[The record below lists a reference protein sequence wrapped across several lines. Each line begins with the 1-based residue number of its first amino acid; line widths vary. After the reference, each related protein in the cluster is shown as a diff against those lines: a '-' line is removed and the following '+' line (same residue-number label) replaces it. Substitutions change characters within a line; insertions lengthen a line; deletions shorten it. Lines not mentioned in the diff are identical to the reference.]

1 MTASFIYIILFISP
15 LALKTGP
22 LSRSSHL
29 GLVYLSY
36 RHILAS
42 NALFYFPYRPF
53 FLFLFFLSFFLSSFL
68 SFFFLFYYIPITLS
82 ILASCNFFRSN
93 NFLAS
98 LAFIQAHSIYL
109 IMTSFLYTEQ
119 ILFVRL
125 PIGFG
130 DRPVKSFYSFRTRYR
145 PIVGLELL
153 ILLFYSLIELTSLH
167 RLGIC
172 CNNETLPVGSVTYKN
187 DRQIQ

>member
-1 MTASFIYIILFISP
+1 M
-15 LALKTGP
+15 
-22 LSRSSHL
+22 
-29 GLVYLSY
+29 
-36 RHILAS
+36 
-42 NALFYFPYRPF
+42 
-53 FLFLFFLSFFLSSFL
+53 
-68 SFFFLFYYIPITLS
+68 LS

-98 LAFIQAHSIYL
+98 LAFIQAHSICL
-109 IMTSFLYTEQ
+109 IMASFPYTEQ

-125 PIGFG
+125 PVGFG

-153 ILLFYSLIELTSLH
+153 ILLFYSLIKLTLLH

-172 CNNETLPVGSVTYKN
+172 CNNETLPVGSVIYKN
-187 DRQIQ
+187 NRQIQ

>member
-1 MTASFIYIILFISP
+1 MTASFIYIILFISS

-22 LSRSSHL
+22 LSRSTHL

-42 NALFYFPYRPF
+42 NALFDFPYRPF
-53 FLFLFFLSFFLSSFL
+53 FLFLFFLSFFLS
-68 SFFFLFYYIPITLS
+68 FFFLFYYMPITLS

-98 LAFIQAHSIYL
+98 LAVIQAHSIYL

-153 ILLFYSLIELTSLH
+153 ILLFYSLIKLTSLH

-172 CNNETLPVGSVTYKN
+172 CNNQTLPVGSVIYKN
-187 DRQIQ
+187 NRQIQ